1 MSSRLRPPGPRVEQP
16 SAGSAGGGPPALTP
30 KIALRIAILGGIA
43 MALLGVLIMRLWF
56 LQVISSEAYAA
67 KAEGNRLRTIVD
79 EGPRGNILD
88 RHGAVIVGTRP
99 SYNLVVLP
107 QDLTGARRE
116 RVLDRLAEKLRMPR
130 EDLAAKLEEGDKTP
144 YVETVI
150 ETNVPM
156 QLRRYIAER
165 PWDFPGVTLKPT
177 FIRDYREG
185 RTAAHVVGF
194 TNAITPEEI
203 EDYRRR
209 GYVGNERV
217 GRTGMEA
224 QYEQWLRGKAGER
237 KIEVD
242 VTGQPVGERPVSV
255 RSPQPGND
263 LMLSI
268 DLKTQKAL
276 EAAIQSRVDGAL
288 YATGGAGVA
297 LDPRTG
303 EVLAMASYDTYR
315 PAAFAQGATKEIQ
328 RYFNAPSGPLTNR
341 ATTGLYPAGSTFKV
355 VSAMAAL
362 EGDYVQPSQLLPS
375 PPLVEYYGQEFTN
388 FRGQYHGLVDLPKAL
403 EVSSDTYFYA
413 LGKEF
418 YETQGRS
425 PLKEMARQF
434 GFEEKLGIDLPDES
448 VGTVPDPAWLQE
460 HFSEEN
466 GYSSE
471 WRIYK
476 PGYDIQLA
484 VGQGFLQV
492 TPLQMVTAYAAIANG
507 GTMVTPTIGR
517 KVLGPGGRELQDLS
531 AGRPSRRLDVEPSNI
546 EAIQQGLWQA
556 THGPD
561 GTATSVFGNVP
572 VEVAGKTGTAEQ
584 LPGEDHSWFVG
595 YAPYDNPEIVIAVV
609 IERAGTGA
617 SAAAPVV
624 CETMSAYFA
633 FDAARCGSQAVAN

>member
-1 MSSRLRPPGPRVEQP
+1 MSSRLRPPGPRVTRP
-16 SAGSAGGGPPALTP
+16 SANATGGGPPALTP

-43 MALLGVLIMRLWF
+43 LALLGVLIMRLWF

-99 SYNLVVLP
+99 SYNLVVRP
-107 QDLTGARRE
+107 QDLPEERRE
-116 RVLDRLAEKLRMPR
+116 AVIGRVADKLDIPA
-130 EDLAAKLEEGDKTP
+130 EDLADKVEEGEKTP
-144 YVETVI
+144 YQEVVLEQDVA
-150 ETNVPM
+150 VD
-156 QLRRYIAER
+156 LRRYIAER
-165 PWDFPGVTLKPT
+165 PWEFPGVSLKPT

-185 RTAAHVVGF
+185 RTAAHVVGYTGPIF
-194 TNAITPEEI
+194 AEEVD
-203 EDYRRR
+203 DYRRR
-209 GYVGNERV
+209 GYLGNERI

-237 KIEVD
+237 KVEVD

-288 YATGGAGVA
+288 YSTGGAGVA
-297 LDPRTG
+297 VDPRTG

-315 PAAFAQGATKEIQ
+315 PAAFAEGASKEVE
-328 RYFNAPSGPLTNR
+328 RYSKAPSNPLTNR
-341 ATTGLYPAGSTFKV
+341 ATTGLYPAGSTFKI
-355 VSAMAAL
+355 VSAIAAL
-362 EGDYVQPSQLLPS
+362 EGDFIQPSQLLAS
-375 PPLVEYYGQEFTN
+375 PPSIEINGQRFRN
-388 FRGQYHGLVDLPKAL
+388 FREQYHGLVDLPTAL
-403 EVSSDTYFYA
+403 EVSSDTYFYQ
-413 LGKEF
+413 LGKMF
-418 YETQGRS
+418 YDTEGRS

-434 GFEEKLGIDLPDES
+434 GFEEPLGIDLPDEAA
-448 VGTVPDPAWLQE
+448 GTVPDPAWLKE
-460 HFSEEN
+460 HFSEAN
-466 GYSSE
+466 GYSSQ

-492 TPLQMVTAYAAIANG
+492 TPQQMAAAYAAIANG

-531 AGRPSRRLDVEPSNI
+531 AGRPSRQLDAEPSHI
-546 EAIQQGLWQA
+546 EAVQQGLWQA

-561 GTATSVFGNVP
+561 GTATSVFSYVP
-572 VEVAGKTGTAEQ
+572 VEVAGKTGTAEA

-595 YAPYDNPEIVIAVV
+595 YAPFDNPEIVLAVV

-624 CETMSAYFA
+624 CQTFA
-633 FDAARCGSQAVAN
+633 AHFSYDAQRCGSQAEAN